1 MKRLWDADFNRVY
14 LFLPIQL
21 ILESLFRDALKVANS
36 LTCVAVNPL

>member
-14 LFLPIQL
+14 LFFTYPAY
-21 ILESLFRDALKVANS
+21 FREPFRYALKVANS